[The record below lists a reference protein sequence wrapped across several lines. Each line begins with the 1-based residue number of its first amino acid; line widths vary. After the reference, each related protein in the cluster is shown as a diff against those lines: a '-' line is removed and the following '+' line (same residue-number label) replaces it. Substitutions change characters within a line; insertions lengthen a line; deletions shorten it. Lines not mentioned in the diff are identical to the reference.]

1 MIVGD
6 DLINN
11 EALEHHG
18 RKGQKWYQHIFGKEQ
33 SHAKYAEGQPSSSKK
48 TKKTFRERMAESA
61 EKRKSEKEAKDKI
74 KAEKQAAKKEAERKK
89 ILKNPTQL
97 YKHRDEFTYDEI
109 KKAMDRFEWEK
120 KLNTYSKEQL
130 NRGAEFI
137 KTLNTYASNGVNLY
151 NTAARIVNSLTGD
164 GTKNTLPFIGGVNPD
179 KNKNNSNKDKNKST
193 DNKDKVDD
201 ILKKIGD
208 FGKTIDSL
216 QKDLKNVSD
225 SINKASSL
233 SLDPSED
240 DDDDDKKKNKK

>member
-11 EALEHHG
+11 EILEHHG
-18 RKGQKWYQHIFGKEQ
+18 VKGMKWYQHLFGKEQ

-48 TKKTFRERMAESA
+48 KKTFRERMAESA

-74 KAEKQAAKKEAERKK
+74 KAEKQAAKKEADRQK

-120 KLNTYSKEQL
+120 KLNTYSQENLK
-130 NRGAEFI
+130 RGAEFI
-137 KTLNTYASNGVNLY
+137 QTMNTRVSNGINLY
-151 NTAARIVNSLTGD
+151 NSAARIVNSLTGD
-164 GTKNTLPFIGGVNPD
+164 GTKNTIPFIGGINAD
-179 KNKNNSNKDKNKST
+179 KNKNQDKDKKKD
-193 DNKDKVDD
+193 DNKDQNKGKDNET
-201 ILKKIGD
+201 LKKLEG
-208 FGKTIDSL
+208 FSKNLETLTKT
-216 QKDLKNVSD
+216 VSGMVD
-225 SINKASSL
+225 KLDKVSSL

-240 DDDDDKKKNKK
+240 DDEDKKKNKK